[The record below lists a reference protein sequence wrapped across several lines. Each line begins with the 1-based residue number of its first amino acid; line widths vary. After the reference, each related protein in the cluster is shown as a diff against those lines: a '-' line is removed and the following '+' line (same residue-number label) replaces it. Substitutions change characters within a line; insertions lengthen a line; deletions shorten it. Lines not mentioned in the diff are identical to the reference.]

1 MVKTVATI
9 LSYGMGVESSAI
21 LLRWIMNPATR
32 PCPLEDLIVITA
44 QVGDEYTDTG
54 RDVNTHI
61 LPLMGALGI
70 RYVQV
75 ARHGHFEADGIT
87 VLDDSRTPARVFLEG
102 DYKLSDE
109 LKKNGTV
116 PQYGGVHRCA
126 LKFKAWVIEQWLET
140 NLRGRARHAIGYN
153 AEETG
158 RIARSEYAFGERIAF
173 GFNADERNRIS
184 RSCEYNTLSR
194 EAFYP
199 LLEWGW
205 DRPACIDYILS
216 VLGVTWK
223 KSACVYCPF
232 NALRDDAIERQ
243 REHPHQVAD
252 AMRIEHLSLALNPR
266 ATLYKGRSLIQI
278 TVEAG
283 NDVAVDAYRKN
294 IESEEWALYRVR
306 RIYSGKGKAD
316 RAVEKLD
323 IFENPAKART
333 ALNTL
338 SARSRVAVEELRGI
352 PYVWRE
358 RRSETNF
365 PTREEFLTIAPA
377 AVETKARYGLDWFE
391 VRWSA
396 LQLRLF

>member
-1 MVKTVATI
+1 
-9 LSYGMGVESSAI
+9 
-21 LLRWIMNPATR
+21 
-32 PCPLEDLIVITA
+32 LEDLIVITA

-54 RDVNTHI
+54 HDVNTHI

-205 DRPACIDYILS
+205 DRRACIEYILS
-216 VLGVTWK
+216 ALGVTWK

-232 NALRDDAIERQ
+232 NTLRDDAIERQ
-243 REHPHQVAD
+243 REHPYQVAD

-283 NDVAVDAYRKN
+283 NDVAVQAYRES
-294 IESEEWALYRVR
+294 IASEEWALYRVR

-323 IFENPAKART
+323 VFENPDKART

-338 SARSRVAVEELRGI
+338 SARSGIAVEELRGI

-391 VRWSA
+391 VRWFA

>member
-1 MVKTVATI
+1 MARTVATI

-21 LLRWIMNPATR
+21 LLRWIMSPATR
-32 PCPLEDLIVITA
+32 PCPFEDLVVITS

-54 RDVNTHI
+54 RDVEAHI
-61 LPLMGALGI
+61 LPLMRAHGI

-87 VLDDSRTPARVFLEG
+87 VLDDSRMPTKVFLEG

-109 LKKNGTV
+109 LKRNGTV

-126 LKFKAWVIEQWLET
+126 LKFKAWVIEQWLEE
-140 NLRGRARHAIGYN
+140 NVRGRARHALGYN
-153 AEETG
+153 ADETG

-173 GFNADERNRIS
+173 GFNADEKNRIS
-184 RSCEYNTLSR
+184 RSCEYNTVSR

-205 DRPACIDYILS
+205 DREACIEYIRS
-216 VLGVTWK
+216 VLGITWK

-232 NALRDDAIERQ
+232 NALRDDAITRQ
-243 REHPHQVAD
+243 REHPRQVAD
-252 AMRIEHLSLALNPR
+252 AMRLEHLSLALNPR
-266 ATLYKGRSLIQI
+266 GTVYKGRSLIQI
-278 TVEAG
+278 TIEAG
-283 NDVAVDAYRKN
+283 NDAAVEGYRKR

-306 RIYSGKGKAD
+306 RLFSGKGKAD

-323 IFENPAKART
+323 VFQGPVEARI
-333 ALNTL
+333 ALNAV
-338 SARSRVAVEELRGI
+338 SDRSGAAVEELRGI

-358 RRSETNF
+358 RRSETDF
-365 PTREEFLTIAPA
+365 PTREEFITIAPA
-377 AVETKARYGLDWFE
+377 AVETKARHGLDWFE
-391 VRWSA
+391 GRWSA
-396 LQLRLF
+396 LQLTVF